1 MGNPVAVVICD
12 EQLSDCQM
20 QQIASWINLSE
31 TTFVSNFQETESQ
44 YKVRIFSPGGEM
56 PFAGHPTLGTAV
68 AVRKHFKIAGTT
80 VKQKCPAGLINIRFD
95 SKNESV
101 HLTAPET
108 KLEKISD
115 AEKSQLTR
123 ALGLEELIET
133 AAKID
138 AGPIWVTALIDSSA
152 SLEKLQPN
160 QSMVKSFSD
169 QLEATG
175 IVIGAAKPDGRT
187 FKVRTFAP
195 SVGVPEDPVCG
206 SGNVAVAYL
215 RVQYGLAPEDYI
227 SFQGQ
232 EVGRDGEIQI
242 AYLDSGQIELGGKT
256 KITISGEISIA
267 DIL

>member
-108 KLEKISD
+108 S
-115 AEKSQLTR
+115 LTFDFQFT
-123 ALGLEELIET
+123 T
-133 AAKID
+133 AI
-138 AGPIWVTALIDSSA
+138 
-152 SLEKLQPN
+152 
-160 QSMVKSFSD
+160 
-169 QLEATG
+169 
-175 IVIGAAKPDGRT
+175 
-187 FKVRTFAP
+187 
-195 SVGVPEDPVCG
+195 
-206 SGNVAVAYL
+206 
-215 RVQYGLAPEDYI
+215 
-227 SFQGQ
+227 
-232 EVGRDGEIQI
+232 
-242 AYLDSGQIELGGKT
+242 
-256 KITISGEISIA
+256 
-267 DIL
+267 